1 MFCSR
6 CKESVPDG
14 ASFCPWCGKRL
25 EEAPSPQ
32 RKRRRRPKG
41 SGSVYKVTGTRAKPY
56 VALTPKREVLGTY
69 ATSGEAVQALDA
81 YNAQRTPAS
90 RLRYTFEDVY
100 TRWSA
105 AHFKEVGEKGRDSY
119 ERAYRKATRLYQVEM
134 RNLKQEDYQAVIND
148 LVADGKS
155 RSMCEKQR
163 QLFSQMCQWAMKQD
177 IITQNYASCLKLPA
191 APKKKERILSDAE
204 ISQIQQIAADASKGN
219 RFRKIAQFC
228 MVLVYTGMRIDEL
241 LSMRREN
248 VFLDK
253 SYMIGGEKTEAG
265 RGRIIPILTPIKDI
279 IAGWM
284 LDSLDNDL
292 LLPSSTGKKKDVNTV
307 EHSFQNF
314 MEFCGI
320 NTKDT
325 PPEQK
330 VTPHALRRTAA
341 TKLVQSQAEQTA
353 VQAILG
359 HKDFSTTADFYTVH
373 SDPEYLLQEMRKIEH

>member
-6 CKESVPDG
+6 CKESVPEG
-14 ASFCPWCGKRL
+14 AAFCPWCGKCL
-25 EEAPSPQ
+25 DEAPPPQ

-41 SGSVYKVTGTRAKPY
+41 SGSVYKATGTRARPY

-81 YNAQRTPAS
+81 YLAQRVPAR

-100 TRWSA
+100 TKWSA
-105 AHFKEVGEKGRDSY
+105 EHFKEVGAKGRDSY
-119 ERAYRKATRLYQVEM
+119 ERAYRKAARLYQTEM
-134 RNLKQEDYQAVIND
+134 RDLKQEDYQAVINE

-191 APKKKERILSDAE
+191 APKKKERILSAAE
-204 ISQIQQIAADASKGN
+204 IAQIQQIAANTSKNN
-219 RFRKIAQFC
+219 RFRRIAQLC

-241 LSMRREN
+241 LSIRRAD

-253 SYMIGGEKTEAG
+253 NYMIGGEKTEAG

-284 LDSLDNDL
+284 LDSLGSDL
-292 LLPSSTGKKKDVNTV
+292 LLPSTTGKKRDVNTV

-314 MEFCGI
+314 MEHCGI
-320 NTKDT
+320 NTKQT

-330 VTPHALRRTAA
+330 VTPHSLRRTAA
-341 TKLVQSQAEQTA
+341 TRLVQGKAEQTA

-373 SDPEYLLQEMRKIEH
+373 SDPEYLLQEMRKLEG